1 MSAYEIGKHYPSA
14 KSLIRMSELFD
25 ASIDYI
31 LGLSPLRKVI
41 LEKGLPNDEVR
52 LLSLYRHLD
61 ATQKEKS
68 RRFLELLK
76 QTAEPLANFDEKLWQ
91 ASVESVT
98 VRSKDDITVSFISGT
113 EIVAGIEKEGR

>member
-1 MSAYEIGKHYPSA
+1 MAGQTNRIKELREEKSMTQVRLSIELEVTQETVSAYEIGKHYPSA

-61 ATQKEKS
+61 ATQKEKTYS
-68 RRFLELLK
+68 YMQGMVYDK
-76 QTAEPLANFDEKLWQ
+76 
-91 ASVESVT
+91 
-98 VRSKDDITVSFISGT
+98 
-113 EIVAGIEKEGR
+113 